1 MSCHILPPWQP
12 YQALSTDVTTEVQL
26 SPVSLQVWCVSSNC
40 GKNNLDHFPF
50 FWSQLQN
57 NLSKQRRQR
66 GWQRGVCFYLR
77 TTKEIKREELRPLS
91 KRVVLWRC
99 IVVRRGRSILAWP
112 NKQTNRGTRQSATT
126 DLCSKKPSNLF
137 PLYLIRK
144 STGIFNVHG
153 VNGKQLTG
161 AN

>member
-1 MSCHILPPWQP
+1 MF
-12 YQALSTDVTTEVQL
+12 LSMDDKRNEKGRIKTTLKEGR
-26 SPVSLQVWCVSSNC
+26 PVKMHC
-40 GKNNLDHFPF
+40 GKTRTVYP
-50 FWSQLQN
+50 
-57 NLSKQRRQR
+57 
-66 GWQRGVCFYLR
+66 GVA
-77 TTKEIKREELRPLS
+77 E
-91 KRVVLWRC
+91 
-99 IVVRRGRSILAWP
+99 
-112 NKQTNRGTRQSATT
+112 QTNRGTRQSATT